1 MQTFILLRKLIRLE
15 KLLIVTKLV
24 LFKMIEMETA
34 ARNTVTKR
42 IERRLVSVLL
52 CDRIHN
58 QIHNVKR
65 LVQLGTYAKLQ
76 ESLFHCVV
84 INKVEAQTQTPRF
97 D

>member
-24 LFKMIEMETA
+24 LFKRIEMETA

-65 LVQLGTYAKLQ
+65 LVQLGTYAK
-76 ESLFHCVV
+76 SLFHCVV